1 VITASGGTVTAISG
15 KERREPRFWTW
26 RRAGA
31 IIVGLATIAGAI
43 AAILALHRSDASAVA
58 AARL

>member
-1 VITASGGTVTAISG
+1 MPHRCRKPARPTNPLRAASG
-15 KERREPRFWTW
+15 KEPQKPRFWTW

-43 AAILALHRSDASAVA
+43 GAILALHPF
-58 AARL
+58 